1 MDIDRDIH
9 LISCSSTLHKIAHY
23 DGILV
28 YLKYETCKYSFPVE
42 KENWWRAP
50 APVGYSIIRN
60 GYTPRDW
67 YTKHWQKS

>member
-28 YLKYETCKYSFPVE
+28 YLKYETFKYSFPVE
-42 KENWWRAP
+42 KKLVESTGSSWLQHN
-50 APVGYSIIRN
+50 
-60 GYTPRDW
+60 
-67 YTKHWQKS
+67 